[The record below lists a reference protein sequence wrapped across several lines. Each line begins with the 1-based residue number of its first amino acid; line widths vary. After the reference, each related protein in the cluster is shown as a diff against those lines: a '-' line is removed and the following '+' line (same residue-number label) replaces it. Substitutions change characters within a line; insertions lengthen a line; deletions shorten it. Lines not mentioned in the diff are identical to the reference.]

1 MNAQAYILIG
11 LGFSVFALLAVLLW
25 AGRPEAAARRRLKRS
40 SPSNDVL
47 REWASRP
54 PKLRLTHEELKEQAA
69 RYPMPEEWLDETP

>member
-11 LGFSVFALLAVLLW
+11 LGFSVFALLAVQLW

-47 REWASRP
+47 RQWAAYR
-54 PKLRLTHEELKEQAA
+54 
-69 RYPMPEEWLDETP
+69 PMPVVFRRERRIELIEPYKDRLEEAP